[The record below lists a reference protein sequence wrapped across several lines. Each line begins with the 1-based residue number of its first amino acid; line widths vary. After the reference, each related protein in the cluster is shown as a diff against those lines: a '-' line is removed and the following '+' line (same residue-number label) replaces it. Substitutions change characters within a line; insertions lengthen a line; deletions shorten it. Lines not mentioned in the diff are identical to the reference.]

1 MKAATRQ
8 LIGLLLG
15 TCLIVLPLLAQA
27 QNGPRIGYVDM
38 KRLLDQAPQVQQ
50 AHDRLQEEFSS
61 RDLALQKEQDRLDA
75 LRASLASDR
84 NALEPGQLA
93 DRQHEID
100 VLAGSVRRA
109 RERMQK
115 DLKERSTQE
124 LDKSWQTVSN
134 AAVEYARSHGY
145 DLLLPSPVI
154 YASPKVDITDAIL
167 RKLRR
172 EAQAQETRP

>member
-100 VLAGSVRRA
+100 VLAVGA
-109 RERMQK
+109 
-115 DLKERSTQE
+115 
-124 LDKSWQTVSN
+124 
-134 AAVEYARSHGY
+134 G
-145 DLLLPSPVI
+145 
-154 YASPKVDITDAIL
+154 L
-167 RKLRR
+167 RVMV
-172 EAQAQETRP
+172 